1 VILDNLSRGKHVG
14 RDPIRHRR
22 ELARGD
28 RAASSSGLASAP
40 SLVENCIVT
49 RYIREVIKSFRH
61 NGVERFFLKGS
72 KRGIQPEHSAK
83 LARQLQ
89 RLDAA
94 RRPQDMNVPGWRLH
108 PLKGELAGHWA
119 VSVSGNYRLTFRF
132 DGDDAELV
140 DYQDYH

>member
-1 VILDNLSRGKHVG
+1 
-14 RDPIRHRR
+14 
-22 ELARGD
+22 
-28 RAASSSGLASAP
+28 
-40 SLVENCIVT
+40 
-49 RYIREVIKSFRH
+49 VIKSFRH
-61 NGVERFFLKGS
+61 KGVERFFLKGS
-72 KRGIQPEHSAK
+72 KRGIQPEHTGK

-108 PLKGELAGHWA
+108 ALKGELAGHWA

-132 DGDDAELV
+132 DVEDAELV

>member
-1 VILDNLSRGKHVG
+1 M
-14 RDPIRHRR
+14 
-22 ELARGD
+22 
-28 RAASSSGLASAP
+28 
-40 SLVENCIVT
+40 
-49 RYIREVIKSFRH
+49 IKSFRH
-61 NGVERFFLKGS
+61 KGVERFFLKGS
-72 KRGIQPEHSAK
+72 KRGIQPEHTGK

-108 PLKGELAGHWA
+108 ALKGELAGHWA

-132 DGDDAELV
+132 DVEDAELV